1 MAFAIPTEFVAL
13 ERTIHGSR
21 AAMLEGYI
29 HLIRR
34 LDEQPHWAL
43 IVGKAKEAGLQKE
56 ELCCELS
63 LLLVDHHTLDGGADH
78 AGPLRAS
85 QDQGQADRDARGAAG
100 GRRCFARKGASS
112 PDLMPLPG
120 SGLAKHPVIPNSE
133 LLRDLSL

>member
-34 LDEQPHWAL
+34 LDEQAHWAL
-43 IVGKAKEAGLQKE
+43 IVGKAREAGLQKE

-63 LLLVDHHTLDGGADH
+63 CSWSTITRWM
-78 AGPLRAS
+78 AGQTMPGPFARRRIKDKLIEMLEELRGQEMLRAE
-85 QDQGQADRDARGAAG
+85 
-100 GRRCFARKGASS
+100 RREFA
-112 PDLMPLPG
+112 
-120 SGLAKHPVIPNSE
+120 
-133 LLRDLSL
+133 